1 MQRSRVACALQCD
14 SRMRAYELAVVV
26 PFFAALAMVVGAL
39 VFTARRAGVGAAMA
53 GAVALWLAVTAGLA
67 GAGVFRRFDALPP
80 RVMVAAM
87 IATAA
92 LVAFSRSAPGRR
104 FVAEASLVGITALQC
119 FRAPVEMALHALYTR
134 DLVPVQMTW
143 SGRNFDV
150 LVGLTAPLVA
160 LALHRGLIGRRGL
173 AAWHVASLAML
184 INIVATAVMSFPG
197 PLRRFHEGV
206 SAAVVAEVPFVWL
219 PAFLV
224 PVAAASHIVSLL
236 EIRRRT

>member
-1 MQRSRVACALQCD
+1 MACALQRG

-39 VFTARRAGVGAAMA
+39 VYAARRAGVGAAMA

-87 IATAA
+87 TCIVA

-104 FVAEASLVGITALQC
+104 LVAAASLVGISALQC
-119 FRAPVEMALHALYTR
+119 FRVPVEMALHALYTR

-143 SGRNFDV
+143 SGRNLDV

-160 LALHRGLIGRRGL
+160 LAFHRGRLGLRAL
-173 AAWHVASLAML
+173 AAWHLASLAML
-184 INIVATAVMSFPG
+184 VNIVATAAMSFPG

-206 SAAVVAEVPFVWL
+206 SAAVVAEAPFVWL

-224 PVAAASHIVSLL
+224 PVAAASHLVALL
-236 EIRRRT
+236 EIRPLRRDG